1 MTVKFRVGFT
11 IDGQTLFAMMSKFLP
26 IENLIVEEM
35 IEQPRP
41 DPAIRFDKK
50 FDLKPIPS
58 GAMKILAAA
67 KKKPKHNRK
76 SPGPDL
82 TRGINA
88 IIINLLRDGK
98 THKAQELRPMLK
110 AQGYSDSSVS
120 SRIEELRKHGVV
132 KHMGSGT
139 WKLIDR
145 FLPPTDTTGGGEK

>member
-1 MTVKFRVGFT
+1 MTVKFKVGFT
-11 IDGQTLFAMMSKFLP
+11 IDGQTMFAMISKFLP

-35 IEQPRP
+35 IDQSRLDLQPVP
-41 DPAIRFDKK
+41 P
-50 FDLKPIPS
+50 

-67 KKKPKHNRK
+67 KKRPKYNRK

-88 IIINLLRDGK
+88 IIIGLLRDGK
-98 THKAQELRPMLK
+98 THRAQELRPLLK

-120 SRIEELRKHGVV
+120 SRLEELHKQGVV
-132 KHMGSGT
+132 KHMGNGT

-145 FLPPTDTTGGGEK
+145 FSPPTDTTKDGPVPKSSPS